1 MEQKVLGSAFVNRSG
16 NGMQRTG
23 QVEGTK
29 GQENAKTV
37 AGYSYSDPQATV
49 AVECSIADGS
59 RRVSVWMQEMEEEQ
73 KSVQDKGSQG
83 SGTGQTNVTQEQNP
97 SVEGE
102 KAAQEEEKKKS
113 SGGISQE
120 DLDFM
125 ERLLDEMKKSRE
137 ANAKDRN
144 NGKKRSLNYN
154 HRRVSA
160 AIMRAK
166 NSTQASNALTSAK
179 SNLANLRRKMGSGK
193 YDENELNIAISHAN
207 RMIRTARK
215 KVKNVKME
223 EQRQRRDDGIENE
236 AERRKNTAY
245 KVDTTKDLAQN
256 SDREREILLLKKELK
271 QSQTR
276 RKSAHRRDENHELLL
291 ADMEYLRRKIDLMR
305 QEQQLQK
312 EERSQAAE
320 LRQAMV
326 SMGLEQVSSTAAA
339 ASGTAGVTSTD
350 SGSTGSAGAD
360 AAAVPSGGFDAK
372 A

>member
-1 MEQKVLGSAFVNRSG
+1 MEQKVFGSAYVNRSG

-23 QVEGTK
+23 KTESTK
-29 GQENAKTV
+29 GQDNAVT
-37 AGYSYSDPQATV
+37 GYSYSDPQETLAAT
-49 AVECSIADGS
+49 CNIADGS
-59 RRVSVWMQEMEEEQ
+59 RRVSVWMQEMENELQ
-73 KSVQDKGSQG
+73 SVQDKVSQG
-83 SGTGQTNVTQEQNP
+83 TSTGQTDVTQGQNP
-97 SVEGE
+97 AVED
-102 KAAQEEEKKKS
+102 KAAEEEEKKKS
-113 SGGISQE
+113 SGGITQE
-120 DLDFM
+120 DLEFM

-137 ANAKDRN
+137 ANAKN
-144 NGKKRSLNYN
+144 KTAKKRSLNYN
-154 HRRVSA
+154 HRRVSG

-215 KVKNVKME
+215 KVRNVKME

-245 KVDTTKDLAQN
+245 KVDRTKELSQN

-271 QSQTR
+271 QNQTR
-276 RKSAHRRDENHELLL
+276 RKSAHRRDENHELLV

-320 LRQAMV
+320 LRQAVV
-326 SMGLEQVSSTAAA
+326 SMGIEQVSSTAAA
-339 ASGTAGVTSTD
+339 ASGTAGATSAD
-350 SGSTGSAGAD
+350 SGSTGAVGSD
-360 AAAVPSGGFDAK
+360 VVAAAPVSGGFDAK